1 MSDLLEETVS
11 LSDITEITETEGQG
25 GTQHGSTLGTDPSG
39 QAAQLEGNKS
49 EPGDT
54 EVRKKTTTLQE
65 NLDAIWTGET
75 PGTRGFQFGPISTT
89 PLGSNPVPPQIP
101 GAPVQNRMCGVPY
114 DQNGGA
120 GPPQYTPQPFGGF
133 NPGQPYGSIYA
144 DGGKPSMDTYADAVW
159 CAQYEPTVP
168 SSDLRRSATAN
179 DAAGADAIPSGRGTG

>member
-1 MSDLLEETVS
+1 MDL
-11 LSDITEITETEGQG
+11 TEITETKDQG
-25 GTQHGSTLGTDPSG
+25 ATHHGSTLGTDLSG
-39 QAAQLEGNKS
+39 LAAQLEG
-49 EPGDT
+49 GRGQTRARRYT
-54 EVRKKTTTLQE
+54 EVRKKTTTLQKK
-65 NLDAIWTGET
+65 LDAIWTSQT
-75 PGTRGFQFGPISTT
+75 PGIGGVRFGPISTT

>member
-65 NLDAIWTGET
+65 KLDAIWTSET
-75 PGTRGFQFGPISTT
+75 PGCRNRGRSIRADIDDTTRQQPSPAARRRFRA
-89 PLGSNPVPPQIP
+89 PQ
-101 GAPVQNRMCGVPY
+101 
-114 DQNGGA
+114 
-120 GPPQYTPQPFGGF
+120 
-133 NPGQPYGSIYA
+133 S
-144 DGGKPSMDTYADAVW
+144 KPDV
-159 CAQYEPTVP
+159 
-168 SSDLRRSATAN
+168 RRLV
-179 DAAGADAIPSGRGTG
+179 